1 MEFALIVCRFLHYWA
16 ALTLFGLLVSQHLLL
31 RPDAQ
36 HLRQSSA
43 PVWLA
48 GAGLLSALGW
58 LMLTSASMA
67 GSWNDGID
75 PTTLSAVLGRT
86 AFGNV
91 WIVHMSLNAL
101 LILLLMGQRQRP
113 LLQTLVALML
123 LGSLAPVGHVAMF
136 EGMRG
141 LFLTLNQLIHL
152 GSTGAWLGGLYLLLR
167 LMRGSND
174 GAARACLLRF
184 SGYGYVMV
192 ALIIGTGLINV
203 RALAGAL
210 WPSPAFSGF
219 GLILAIKVAMVLC
232 MLALALTNR
241 LMLRSAA
248 ARVDILRSSIM
259 LESLFRLAALAAV
272 SLLGTLPPIPE

>member
-1 MEFALIVCRFLHYWA
+1 MELALIVLRCLHFWA
-16 ALTLFGLLVSQHLLL
+16 VLILFGLLVSQHLLL
-31 RPDAQ
+31 RPDPQ

-75 PTTLSAVLGRT
+75 PTTLSAVLGHT

-136 EGMRG
+136 EGIKG
-141 LFLTLNQLIHL
+141 LLLTVNQLLHL

-174 GAARACLLRF
+174 GDARGYLLRF

-210 WPSPAFSGF
+210 LPSTVLSGF

-232 MLALALTNR
+232 MLTLALTNR
-241 LMLRSAA
+241 LMLRSPS
-248 ARVDILRSSIM
+248 ARLDILRSSIM
-259 LESLFRLAALAAV
+259 LESLFGLAALAAV
-272 SLLGTLPPIPE
+272 SLLGTLPPMPE